1 MLQNKTILITGGTGS
16 FGSILAKLLVYH
28 NPKEIRI
35 LSRDLEKQQ
44 SLKLVIDQ
52 LLESQDYKEIPE
64 EYLNA
69 KNDRIKHLIPA
80 SETKSFSKTQ
90 LEFVSGDITDKSIV
104 NKAVKGCD
112 YIFHA
117 AALKDVGYC
126 EQHPLKALDVNV
138 YGTNNLIE
146 SSIEH
151 KVQKVVVVSTDK
163 AVAPA
168 GTMGITKAMMERIV
182 LSKSSEIENHKLDI
196 HKLEDLKTDHHSTS
210 FVIIRFG
217 NLMGSSGTVV
227 PLFIQQVKEGKK
239 LTVTNPQM
247 TRFMM
252 TLTQAAEYALFALE
266 KGNNGD
272 IIIRNSPALSIG
284 NLARA
289 VIELYGINAK
299 DDDFESNS
307 QIIVTG
313 SRPGERLFEI
323 MASDQEM
330 LKAEPVNADSIKEAP
345 ANDSIYLRIPLL
357 KKNIN
362 FSNSENTTQANELN
376 SNNIGEL
383 EIEAIKELIKN

>member
-16 FGSILAKLLVYH
+16 FGSTLAKLLVYH

-35 LSRDLEKQQ
+35 LSRDIEKQQ

-52 LLESQDYKEIPE
+52 LLEKKDSKEI
-64 EYLNA
+64 
-69 KNDRIKHLIPA
+69 
-80 SETKSFSKTQ
+80 FSKTQ
-90 LEFVSGDITDKSIV
+90 IKLLTGDITDKSVV
-104 NKAVKGCD
+104 NEAVKGCD
-112 YIFHA
+112 FIFHA
-117 AALKDVGYC
+117 AALKDVLYC
-126 EQHPLKALDVNV
+126 EQHPLEALSVNV
-138 YGTNNLIE
+138 YGTNNIIE
-146 SSIEH
+146 SAVDH

-168 GTMGITKAMMERIV
+168 GTMGITKAMMERVV
-182 LSKSSEIENHKLDI
+182 LSKSSEIENHKL
-196 HKLEDLKTDHHSTS
+196 EDPKTDHQATS

-227 PLFIQQVKEGKK
+227 PLFIKQVKEGKK
-239 LTVTNPQM
+239 LTVTNPKM

-252 TLTQAAEYALFALE
+252 TLSQAAEYALFALE

-289 VIELYGINAK
+289 VIELYGINVK
-299 DDDFESNS
+299 NGEFDSTS

-330 LKAEPVNADSIKEAP
+330 IKSDLV
-345 ANDSIYLRIPLL
+345 NDSIYLRIPLL
-357 KKNIN
+357 TKNIN
-362 FSNSENTTQANELN
+362 FSNSEKKTQVSELN
-376 SNNIGEL
+376 SSNIGEL
-383 EIEAIKELIKN
+383 DVEAIKVLIKN